1 MTQRSRVIAAALG
14 LLLLALVLSACGAAP
29 VAETWPG
36 LTVDDGIVYAIS
48 GQPAKVYMLD
58 AETGAVKQTFPQSW
72 LELVGDQAPKG
83 VVYWSPVAV
92 GEGQAFVG
100 FSDTGAGTA
109 GLYAFDP
116 ETGMELWRVPVELY
130 IQDAPTY
137 AAGVV
142 YAGDTA
148 GYVWAVDAESHS
160 VKPGWPFETESA
172 IWASPL
178 VDGGRVYVAAMDH
191 RLYCLDAETGELIW
205 EQDVGAAMAAPPI
218 LEDGILYVGAFDG
231 KEHAFRAD
239 TGERVEG
246 FSFEAQN
253 WIWSE
258 ALMVADKLF
267 VTSLDGKLYA
277 LEPTSGNVLAPYPY
291 DSSEID
297 GKKDVIRAAPVQ
309 AGESIIIGTESGR
322 VIAVRDAQRGCYWP
336 TGLPESTVLTTP
348 VVWGDKLYVIL
359 TNGQIH
365 TLDINTLESG
375 TCAAGWS
382 WSPPQG
388 G

>member
-58 AETGAVKQTFPQSW
+58 AETGTVKQTFPQSW
-72 LELVGDQAPKG
+72 LELVGDQSPKG
-83 VVYWSPVAV
+83 VVYWSPVTV

-116 ETGMELWRVPVELY
+116 QTGTELWRVPVELY
-130 IQDAPTY
+130 IQAAPTY

-142 YAGDTA
+142 YVGDTA

-160 VKPGWPFETESA
+160 IKPGWPFETESA

-191 RLYCLDAETGELIW
+191 RLYCLDAGTGELIW
-205 EQDVGAAMAAPPI
+205 EQNVGAAMAAPPI

-239 TGERVEG
+239 TGERIEG

-258 ALMVADKLF
+258 ALMVADQLF

-277 LEPTSGNVLAPYPY
+277 LEPASGNVLAPYPY

-297 GKKDVIRAAPVQ
+297 GKKEVIRAAPVQ
-309 AGESIIIGTESGR
+309 AGESIIVGTESGR

-336 TGLPESTVLTTP
+336 TGLPESAVLTTP

-359 TNGQIH
+359 MNGQIH
-365 TLDINTLESG
+365 TLDINTLGSG
-375 TCAAGWS
+375 ICAAGWS

-388 G
+388 D